1 MERFERN
8 RQRKIL
14 EILLKS
20 YPARLPIDAWNEI
33 YTMFDGPDQHYDYY
47 ANLLYLEE
55 HELIKSGITKVSHSF
70 MYSQQDIFITAKG
83 IDFIQQ
89 DGGLSAILN
98 VQTIKF
104 HRDAVIVLEDLIA
117 MSNMT
122 NEQKEKAKSTL
133 GEMST
138 EALKTA
144 VQAATTAGIS
154 VLFGK

>member
-55 HELIKSGITKVSHSF
+55 HELIKSGIRKVSHSF
-70 MYSQQDIFITAKG
+70 RYSQQDIFITAKG
-83 IDFIQQ
+83 IDFIRD
-89 DGGLSAILN
+89 DGGLGAIIN
-98 VQTIKF
+98 VHTIKF
-104 HRDAVIVLEDLIA
+104 HRDAVVVLEDLIA
-117 MSNMT
+117 ISNM
-122 NEQKEKAKSTL
+122 NDEQKEKAKSTL
-133 GEMST
+133 GELST
-138 EALKTA
+138 EALKA
-144 VQAATTAGIS
+144 VVQAVTTAGFS
-154 VLFGK
+154 ALLGK